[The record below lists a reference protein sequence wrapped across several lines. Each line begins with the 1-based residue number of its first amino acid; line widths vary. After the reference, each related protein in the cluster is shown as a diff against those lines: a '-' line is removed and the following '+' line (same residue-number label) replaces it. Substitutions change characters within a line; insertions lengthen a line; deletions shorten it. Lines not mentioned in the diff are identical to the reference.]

1 MQRPDLVEERMRR
14 LLTAI
19 SLALALICTPA
30 QKLAA
35 QQTLV
40 VMPQWSPQTQFAGFY
55 VALEKGYYK
64 EAGLDIVL
72 RHPNL
77 SSTASTYKLLE
88 KGDVQILGDMLIN
101 GIINRSN
108 GVKLVN
114 IMQLTQHNGM
124 LAVCNKPVDTP
135 RDLDGMRIGR
145 WSNGFENICTLLM
158 HRDSVEVDW
167 ISSVDHANNLF
178 IFGAV
183 DAVLCYSYSEFI
195 KLRMS
200 AGEIPA
206 DHVLRFADEGLDY
219 PEDGLYVTEKF
230 YNKNRDVLDRF
241 IEATKKGWEYASENR
256 EEAIGITFRHVM
268 ADHSAI
274 TNHMTQKLM
283 LDEYLRLLEKEEGA
297 GLSFESVGK
306 EEFDALVDKLADA
319 GIISRKVTYE
329 EVIR

>member
-1 MQRPDLVEERMRR
+1 MQRPDIVEERMRR

-19 SLALALICTPA
+19 SLALALIFTPA

-88 KGDVQILGDMLIN
+88 KDDVQILGDMLIN

-206 DHVLRFADEGLDY
+206 DHVLRFAEEGIDY

-230 YNKNRDVLDRF
+230 YNKNKDVLDRF

-283 LDEYLRLLEKEEGA
+283 LDEYLRLLEKEEGS

>member
-1 MQRPDLVEERMRR
+1 MQRPDLVEERMSR

-145 WSNGFENICTLLM
+145 WSNGFEDICTLLM
-158 HRDSVEVDW
+158 HRDSVDVEW
-167 ISSVDHANNLF
+167 ISSIGHANNLF

-206 DHVLRFADEGLDY
+206 DHVLRFAEEGIDY
-219 PEDGLYVTEKF
+219 PEDGLYVMEKF
-230 YNKNRDVLDRF
+230 YNKNKDVLDRF

-268 ADHSAI
+268 ANHSAI

-283 LDEYLRLLEKEEGA
+283 LDEYLRLLEKEEGS

>member
-1 MQRPDLVEERMRR
+1 MRR
-14 LLTAI
+14 LLIAI
-19 SLALALICTPA
+19 SLALALICTPT

-88 KGDVQILGDMLIN
+88 KDDVQILGDMLIN

-145 WSNGFENICTLLM
+145 WSNGFDNICTLLM
-158 HRDSVEVDW
+158 HRDSVKVDW
-167 ISSVDHANNLF
+167 VSSIGHANNLF

-206 DHVLRFADEGLDY
+206 DHVLRFADEGFDY

-230 YNKNRDVLDRF
+230 YNKNKDVLDRF

-268 ADHSAI
+268 ADHIAI

>member
-1 MQRPDLVEERMRR
+1 MRR

-88 KGDVQILGDMLIN
+88 TGDVQILGDMLIN

-206 DHVLRFADEGLDY
+206 DHVLRFAEEGIDY

-230 YNKNRDVLDRF
+230 YNKNKDVLDRF